1 MIEVTRLGGE
11 VMVVNAE
18 LIETVESH
26 PDTVITLT
34 TGKKLIVREKPQEVA
49 RRVVEYRRNVLSV
62 RHRPPEGGA
71 GGSPAGEAG
80 R

>member
-1 MIEVTRLGGE
+1 MIEVTRLSGE
-11 VMVVNAE
+11 VLVVNAE

-49 RRVVEYRRNVLSV
+49 RRVVEYRRNVSAA
-62 RHRPPEGGA
+62 RPSAPEGAA
-71 GGSPAGEAG
+71 GGSRAGEVG